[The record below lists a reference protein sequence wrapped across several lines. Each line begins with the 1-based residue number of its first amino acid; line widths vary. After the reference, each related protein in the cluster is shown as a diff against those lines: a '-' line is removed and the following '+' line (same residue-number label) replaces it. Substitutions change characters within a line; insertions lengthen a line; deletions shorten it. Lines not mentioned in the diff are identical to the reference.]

1 MDICPFRAVNKLRQ
15 SSEILQ
21 GESMKNG
28 VKMLDIATKLGVS
41 VVTVSNALAGRD
53 GVSEQMRRKICET
66 AEKMGYKPSNT
77 KSEKK
82 RLALPKISK
91 NVGILTSERFVG
103 ARGTFYWELTAGISN
118 QLSQLNICTVY
129 ECVTAESEKNR
140 VLPNM
145 VTDGKVDGVIV
156 IGQIHRGYIDCLS
169 KLDIPLMFVDF
180 YDNRYNVDS
189 VISDSFNGGYILT
202 DHLVSK
208 GHRKIGFFG
217 TLNATSSIN
226 DRYLGYV
233 KCIMENELEFRK
245 EWIIGDRNEKGI
257 LFDKIDFPEEMP
269 TAFVCNCDETAFRVI
284 SALKSKGVRVPED
297 ISVVGYDNYTVS
309 SICIP
314 TITTV
319 EVDLAKM
326 AEVSVGIMAKKL
338 ADPSYTEGRR
348 IISGRL
354 IEKDSVLD
362 INGSYGEENADAV

>member
-1 MDICPFRAVNKLRQ
+1 
-15 SSEILQ
+15 
-21 GESMKNG
+21 MKNG

-53 GVSEQMRRKICET
+53 GVSEQMRKKICET

-82 RLALPKISK
+82 RLAMPKIGK

-103 ARGTFYWELTAGISN
+103 ARGTFYWELTASISN
-118 QLSQLNICTVY
+118 QLSQLNVCTVY
-129 ECVTAESEKNR
+129 ECVTADSEKNGI
-140 VLPNM
+140 LPNM
-145 VTDGKVDGVIV
+145 VTDNKVDGIIV
-156 IGQIHRGYIDCLS
+156 IGQVHRSYIDCLS
-169 KLDIPLMFVDF
+169 KLTMPLMFVDF
-180 YDNRYNVDS
+180 YDNRYNIDS
-189 VISDSFNGGYILT
+189 VISDSFNGGYMLT
-202 DHLVSK
+202 DHLVEK

-233 KCIMENELEFRK
+233 KCIMENELEFRN
-245 EWIIGDRNEKGI
+245 EWIIGDRNERGI
-257 LFDKIDFPEEMP
+257 LNDKIDFPDEMP

-319 EVDLAKM
+319 EVDLTRM

-338 ADPSYTEGRR
+338 ADPGYSEGRR

-354 IEKDSVLD
+354 IEKESVLD
-362 INGSYGEENADAV
+362 INGSYGEERSDAV

>member
-1 MDICPFRAVNKLRQ
+1 
-15 SSEILQ
+15 
-21 GESMKNG
+21 MKNG

-53 GVSEQMRRKICET
+53 GVSEQMRKRICET

-77 KSEKK
+77 KSEK
-82 RLALPKISK
+82 RRMTIPKISK

-103 ARGTFYWELTAGISN
+103 ARGTFYWELTASISN
-118 QLSQLNICTVY
+118 QLSQMNVCTVY
-129 ECVTAESEKNR
+129 ECVTAESER
-140 VLPNM
+140 DGILPNM
-145 VTDGKVDGVIV
+145 IIDGKVDGVIV
-156 IGQIHRGYIDCLS
+156 IGQVHRSYIECLS
-169 KLDIPLMFVDF
+169 KLTIPLIFVDF
-180 YDNRYNVDS
+180 YDNRYKIDS
-189 VISDSFNGGYILT
+189 VLSDSFNGGYMLT
-202 DHLVSK
+202 DYLVSK
-208 GHRKIGFFG
+208 GHRRIGFFG

-226 DRYLGYV
+226 DRYLGYI
-233 KCIMENELEFRK
+233 KCIMENELDFRI

-257 LFDKIDFPEEMP
+257 LNEKIDFPDDMP

-284 SALKSKGVRVPED
+284 SALKTKGVRVPDD

-338 ADPSYTEGRR
+338 ADPTYTEGRR

-354 IEKDSVLD
+354 IEKESVLD
-362 INGSYGEENADAV
+362 IRGSYNRE

>member
-1 MDICPFRAVNKLRQ
+1 
-15 SSEILQ
+15 
-21 GESMKNG
+21 MKNG

-82 RLALPKISK
+82 RLAMPKIGK

-103 ARGTFYWELTAGISN
+103 ARGTFYWELTASISN
-118 QLSQLNICTVY
+118 QLSQLNVCTVY
-129 ECVTAESEKNR
+129 ECVTADSEKNGI
-140 VLPNM
+140 LPNM
-145 VTDGKVDGVIV
+145 VTDNKVDGIIV
-156 IGQIHRGYIDCLS
+156 IGQVHRSYIDCLS
-169 KLDIPLMFVDF
+169 KLTMPLMFVDF
-180 YDNRYNVDS
+180 YDNRYNIDS
-189 VISDSFNGGYILT
+189 VISDSFNGGYMLT
-202 DHLVSK
+202 DHLVEK

-233 KCIMENELEFRK
+233 KCIMENELEFRN
-245 EWIIGDRNEKGI
+245 EWIIGDRNERGI
-257 LFDKIDFPEEMP
+257 LNDKIDFPDEMP

-319 EVDLAKM
+319 EVDLTKM

-338 ADPSYTEGRR
+338 ADPGYSEGRR

-354 IEKDSVLD
+354 IEKESVLD
-362 INGSYGEENADAV
+362 INGSYGEEHSDAV

>member
-1 MDICPFRAVNKLRQ
+1 MVIRKMIQ
-15 SSEILQ
+15 
-21 GESMKNG
+21 KN
-28 VKMLDIATKLGVS
+28 MLK
-41 VVTVSNALAGRD
+41 
-53 GVSEQMRRKICET
+53 QMRRKICET

-82 RLALPKISK
+82 RLAMPKIGK

-103 ARGTFYWELTAGISN
+103 ARGTFYWELTASISN
-118 QLSQLNICTVY
+118 QLSQLNVCTVY
-129 ECVTAESEKNR
+129 ECVTADSEKNGI
-140 VLPNM
+140 LPNM
-145 VTDGKVDGVIV
+145 VTDNKVDGIIV
-156 IGQIHRGYIDCLS
+156 IGQVHRSYIDCLS
-169 KLDIPLMFVDF
+169 KLTMPLMFVDF
-180 YDNRYNVDS
+180 YDNRYNIDS
-189 VISDSFNGGYILT
+189 VISDSFNGGYMLT
-202 DHLVSK
+202 DHLVAK

-233 KCIMENELEFRK
+233 KCIMENELEFRN
-245 EWIIGDRNEKGI
+245 EWIIGDRNERGI
-257 LFDKIDFPEEMP
+257 LNDKIDFPDEMP

-319 EVDLAKM
+319 EVDLSKM

-338 ADPSYTEGRR
+338 ADPEYSEGRR

-354 IEKDSVLD
+354 IEKESVLD
-362 INGSYGEENADAV
+362 INGSYSEERSDAF

>member
-1 MDICPFRAVNKLRQ
+1 
-15 SSEILQ
+15 
-21 GESMKNG
+21 MKNG

-53 GVSEQMRRKICET
+53 GVSEQMRKRICET

-77 KSEKK
+77 KSEK
-82 RLALPKISK
+82 RRMSIPKVSK

-103 ARGTFYWELTAGISN
+103 ARGTFYWELTASISN
-118 QLSQLNICTVY
+118 QLSQINVCTVY
-129 ECVTAESEKNR
+129 ECISADNEKDGI
-140 VLPNM
+140 LPNM
-145 VTDGKVDGVIV
+145 IVDGKVDGVIV
-156 IGQIHRGYIDCLS
+156 IGQVHRSYIEILS
-169 KLDIPLMFVDF
+169 KLTIPLIFVDF
-180 YDNRYNVDS
+180 YDNRYHVDS
-189 VISDSFNGGYILT
+189 VISDSFNGGYMIT
-202 DHLVSK
+202 DYLVSK

-226 DRYLGYV
+226 DRYLGYL
-233 KCIMENELEFRK
+233 KCVMENELEYRI

-257 LFDKIDFPEEMP
+257 LNEKIDFPADMP

-284 SALKSKGVRVPED
+284 SALKTKGVRVPDD

-326 AEVSVGIMAKKL
+326 AEVSVEIMARKL
-338 ADPSYTEGRR
+338 SDPTYSEGTR

-362 INGSYGEENADAV
+362 ISGSYNRE

>member
-1 MDICPFRAVNKLRQ
+1 
-15 SSEILQ
+15 
-21 GESMKNG
+21 MKNG

-53 GVSEQMRRKICET
+53 GVSEQMRKKICET

-82 RLALPKISK
+82 RLAMPKIGK

-103 ARGTFYWELTAGISN
+103 ARGTFYWELTASISN
-118 QLSQLNICTVY
+118 QLSQLNVCTVY
-129 ECVTAESEKNR
+129 ECVTADSEKNGI
-140 VLPNM
+140 LPNM
-145 VTDGKVDGVIV
+145 VTDNKVDGIIV
-156 IGQIHRGYIDCLS
+156 IGQVHRSYIDCLS
-169 KLDIPLMFVDF
+169 KLTMPLMFVDF
-180 YDNRYNVDS
+180 YDNRYNIDS
-189 VISDSFNGGYILT
+189 VISDSFNGGYMLT
-202 DHLVSK
+202 DHLVEK

-233 KCIMENELEFRK
+233 KCIMENELEFRN
-245 EWIIGDRNEKGI
+245 EWIIGDRNERGI
-257 LFDKIDFPEEMP
+257 LNDKIDFPDEMP

-319 EVDLAKM
+319 EVDLTRM

-338 ADPSYTEGRR
+338 ADPGYSEGRR

-354 IEKDSVLD
+354 IEKESVLD
-362 INGSYGEENADAV
+362 INGSYGEERSDVV

>member
-1 MDICPFRAVNKLRQ
+1 
-15 SSEILQ
+15 
-21 GESMKNG
+21 MKNG

-53 GVSEQMRRKICET
+53 GVSEKMRRKICET

-77 KSEKK
+77 KSEK
-82 RLALPKISK
+82 RRIAIPKIGK

-103 ARGTFYWELTAGISN
+103 ARGTFYWELTASISN

-129 ECVTAESEKNR
+129 ECVTADSEKNAI
-140 VLPNM
+140 LPNM
-145 VTDGKVDGVIV
+145 VTDNKVDGIIV
-156 IGQIHRGYIDCLS
+156 IGQVHRSYIECLS
-169 KLDIPLMFVDF
+169 KLTCPLMFVDF
-180 YDNRYNVDS
+180 YDNRYNIDS
-189 VISDSFNGGYILT
+189 VISDSFNGGYMLT
-202 DHLVSK
+202 DHLVAK

-245 EWIIGDRNEKGI
+245 EWIIGDRNERGI

-319 EVDLAKM
+319 EVDLSRM

-338 ADPSYTEGRR
+338 ADPGYSEGRR
-348 IISGRL
+348 IISGKL
-354 IEKDSVLD
+354 IEKESVLD
-362 INGSYGEENADAV
+362 INGSYSEERSDAV